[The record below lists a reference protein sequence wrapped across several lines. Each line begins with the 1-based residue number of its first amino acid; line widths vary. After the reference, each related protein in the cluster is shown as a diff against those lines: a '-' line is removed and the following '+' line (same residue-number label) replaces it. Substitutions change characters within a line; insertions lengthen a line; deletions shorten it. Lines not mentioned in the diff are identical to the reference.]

1 MRAADRPLCAG
12 QVMRST
18 FAFCLL
24 LACSSSFAAAWR
36 NDTGWRLDPGPDGTY
51 QVFPDRG
58 QPPPSGVSC
67 TSGNCVAP
75 GSKDLPGV
83 RPPTKFQPSS
93 GFSKGSI
100 AAGLGAAARIS
111 PWITAGMAAYDWY
124 RAAQMDVEPDGDVTE
139 TIDGQSP
146 HSGKVYR
153 LSGNTYLTSKGEF
166 VNQASAIPACVQ
178 ANLESASNS
187 QPSYNWAIKTSPTV
201 LPDGS
206 GLAGGEMCRTHK
218 TTGASNCGYPVG
230 AGFTSRTLTQTAC
243 AFTATGKLSGLNAT
257 GGLCPAGMPS
267 PVDPAAVPGRLANA
281 PISDAALA
289 RVWREVLDHGGQI
302 EDSGPA
308 SLTGPSSV
316 PGPTSTTTRT
326 TPSGTSEVTTS
337 TVTNNIVYQGNTL
350 IITTSTVTN
359 NVDGSTTTT
368 TEPKTDPCSV
378 DPESLACI
386 KLGTPPTDA
395 PSWET
400 KTVTYQ
406 ADSLGMPAACPAPW
420 TATIRGW
427 SLSMSYEPACN
438 VAPQVRAGV
447 LALAAFMSLMLVLTA
462 VRS

>member
-1 MRAADRPLCAG
+1 
-12 QVMRST
+12 MRSIL
-18 FAFCLL
+18 AFFVLI
-24 LACSSSFAAAWR
+24 LASSASFAAAWGK
-36 NDTGWRLDPGPDGTY
+36 DTGWRLDPGPDGTY
-51 QVFPDRG
+51 SVFPDRG
-58 QPPPSGVSC
+58 HSPPSGVSC
-67 TSGNCVAP
+67 ISGNCVAP

-83 RPPTKFQPSS
+83 RPLTKFQPSS
-93 GFSKGSI
+93 GFTK
-100 AAGLGAAARIS
+100 AAIGVGLGAAARIS
-111 PWITAGMAAYDWY
+111 PWVTAGMAAYDWFN
-124 RAAQMDVEPDGDVTE
+124 AAGLRQDPDGGVQEVTGG
-139 TIDGQSP
+139 TT
-146 HSGKVYR
+146 SGTSFWIV
-153 LSGNTYLTSKGEF
+153 SGNATPRYSSAGSACQGYTSTLY
-166 VNQASAIPACVQ
+166 Q
-178 ANLESASNS
+178 ANSANYQSL
-187 QPSYNWAIKTSPTV
+187 SYSVKSVTSST
-201 LPDGS
+201 S
-206 GLAGGEMCRTHK
+206 
-218 TTGASNCGYPVG
+218 TGTCVI
-230 AGFTSRTLTQTAC
+230 
-243 AFTATGKLSGLNAT
+243 TATGRTFAGANFVNDGTYTLAKNTGTWCFDHSGVAVVQPT
-257 GGLCPAGMPS
+257 GGLCPTGSWADAS
-267 PVDPAAVPGRLANA
+267 SASVSSRLASA
-281 PISDAALA
+281 PISDANLS

-326 TPSGTSEVTTS
+326 TPSGTTEVTTS

-368 TEPKTDPCSV
+368 TEPKTDPCSF
-378 DPESLACI
+378 DPESLACM

>member
-1 MRAADRPLCAG
+1 
-12 QVMRST
+12 MRST

-58 QPPPSGVSC
+58 QPPPAGVSC

-83 RPPTKFQPSS
+83 RPPTKFNIGS

-100 AAGLGAAARIS
+100 ALGLAAAARIS
-111 PWITAGMAAYDWY
+111 PWITAGMAAYDWLNTADM
-124 RAAQMDVEPDGDVTE
+124 RVEPDGSISQEVGGTSLGSGTWSGISADSSSARYSSASAACSGGVQALNAQNAPYYRSFSAVVQSVGASSTSGTCFYSYTAVTKTGGADSGTTSG
-139 TIDGQSP
+139 TISRISP
-146 HSGKVYR
+146 TDQWCFDASGKAVVR
-153 LSGNTYLTSKGEF
+153 
-166 VNQASAIPACVQ
+166 P
-178 ANLESASNS
+178 
-187 QPSYNWAIKTSPTV
+187 
-201 LPDGS
+201 
-206 GLAGGEMCRTHK
+206 
-218 TTGASNCGYPVG
+218 
-230 AGFTSRTLTQTAC
+230 
-243 AFTATGKLSGLNAT
+243 T
-257 GGLCPAGMPS
+257 GGLCPPGVYQ
-267 PVDPAAVPGRLANA
+267 PVTDQVASGSLSSA
-281 PISDAALA
+281 PISDANLA

-316 PGPTSTTTRT
+316 SGPTSTTTRT
-326 TPSGTSEVTTS
+326 TPSGTAEVTTS
-337 TVTNNIVYQGNTL
+337 NVTNNIVYQGNTL
-350 IITTSTVTN
+350 TITSSTVTN

-378 DPESLACI
+378 NPESLACI

-395 PSWET
+395 PSWDT

-420 TATIRGW
+420 TANIRGW